1 LRMTRIRF
9 PAEGSILRLTACT
22 RTCGNKTWYR
32 IGLGVLV
39 IKLSLH
45 KQGER
50 INFFAKIGNFLS
62 FIIFVPLSPLKI
74 LLWIFETREWVKSL
88 SQHQTLRPRTR

>member
-39 IKLSLH
+39 ISRVIRTGRTD
-45 KQGER
+45 Q
-50 INFFAKIGNFLS
+50 FFAKIKKYFVNFNSYSLFS
-62 FIIFVPLSPLKI
+62 TEIPTLNFWNK
-74 LLWIFETREWVKSL
+74 VKSTNPN
-88 SQHQTLRPRTR
+88 QTLRPRTS